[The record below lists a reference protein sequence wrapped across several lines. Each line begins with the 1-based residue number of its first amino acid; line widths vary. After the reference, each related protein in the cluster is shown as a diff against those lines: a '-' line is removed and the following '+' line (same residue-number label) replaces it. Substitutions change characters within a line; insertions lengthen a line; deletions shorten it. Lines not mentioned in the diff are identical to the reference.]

1 MEYAGLYLTQNFQ
14 GTMQLRITGVP
25 MTEEPLHWS

>member
-1 MEYAGLYLTQNFQ
+1 MEYAGLYSAQNFP

-25 MTEEPLHWS
+25 MTEEPLY

>member
-1 MEYAGLYLTQNFQ
+1 LAQNFPD
-14 GTMQLRITGVP
+14 TMQLRITVVP